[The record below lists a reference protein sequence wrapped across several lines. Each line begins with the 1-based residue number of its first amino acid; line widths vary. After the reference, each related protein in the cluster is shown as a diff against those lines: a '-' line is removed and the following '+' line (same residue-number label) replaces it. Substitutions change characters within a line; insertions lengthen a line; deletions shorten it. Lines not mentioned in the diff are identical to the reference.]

1 MAGHVGHERAALLV
15 AWLAALIVVGLRYAE
30 PVLDGDLFWHMAYAK
45 QMLAR
50 GTLVLDHTAFSW
62 TPTSNAMI
70 YCAWASELAFY
81 ALWQGVGA
89 WTVFALRYLVIGIA
103 LALGA
108 HNAWRAGFGR
118 SLVVPALLLLVMLG
132 SPAGLQ
138 IKPELFSFL
147 FFNVVV
153 WTYFMARLEA
163 LHGRLPAA
171 RFYVVPVVVL
181 VWVNSHG
188 GFVLVA
194 PFLLVVVVGEVLNA
208 RLSPTLALPPRSR
221 THLLIAWTLCVVAV
235 FATPYGDHY
244 PLQLVRDLLL
254 GATERP
260 DAVWNAAHRGVFDAA
275 SLKLHLAEYGLAL
288 AAVLAFATA
297 LLARGGRSA
306 GESGREGGRLDWAVL
321 LANLAC
327 LALFLGPLRTTYHWP
342 VVAVYSAMHLLRVRT
357 AGAGEQSA
365 SAADWLRLSG
375 VGQTFTSVTV
385 GVMVFVGARAV
396 YEARYLPLDRSWVGF
411 GVSDANPVDEAA
423 FLARA
428 DLGPR
433 LYNIFDSGGYL
444 IWRLDPQYKVMTDQ
458 RSFPYLAWFD
468 DQYRFTNGEIFDTFL
483 TKYPADVAIIDLAKL
498 RTLDNFLASA
508 EWQCVY
514 YGRSAAVFV
523 RAGTSVPDE
532 AMAVAPGRFDDIR
545 NPGTAERV
553 ARFAARVGDETTARA
568 VQARLASW

>member
-1 MAGHVGHERAALLV
+1 MPGPVGRERAALLV
-15 AWLAALIVVGLRYAE
+15 AWVAALAVVGLRYAE

-70 YCAWASELAFY
+70 YCAWASELALY

-108 HNAWRAGFGR
+108 HYAWRAGFGR
-118 SLVVPALLLLVMLG
+118 SLVVPALLLLVMLS

-138 IKPELFSFL
+138 IKPELFSVLGFHL
-147 FFNVVV
+147 VV
-153 WTYFMARLEA
+153 WTYFTTRLEA
-163 LHGRLPAA
+163 MTGRTPAA
-171 RFYVVPVVVL
+171 RVYLVPLVVL
-181 VWVNSHG
+181 LWVNSHG

-194 PFLLVVVVGEVLNA
+194 PLLLAVAMGEVLNA

-221 THLLIAWTLCVVAV
+221 THLLIAWTLCGVAIVV
-235 FATPYGDHY
+235 TPYGWHY
-244 PLQLVRDLLL
+244 PIQLVRDLLL

-275 SLKLHLAEYGLAL
+275 SLKLHLAEYGMVL
-288 AAVLAFATA
+288 AAALAFATVLVA
-297 LLARGGRSA
+297 RSA
-306 GESGREGGRLDWAVL
+306 RRAGGGGPADGRVDWAVL
-321 LANLAC
+321 LANLTC

-342 VVAVYSAMHLLRVRT
+342 VVAAYSVLHLLRAHAARRT
-357 AGAGEQSA
+357 DTDPSVEG
-365 SAADWLRLSG
+365 WLQRSR
-375 VGQTFTSVTV
+375 VGPVFASVTV
-385 GVMVFVGARAV
+385 GVTVFMGLRAG
-396 YEARYLPLDRSWVGF
+396 YEVHVVPLDHSWVGF
-411 GVSDANPVDEAA
+411 GVSDVNPVDEAE

-468 DQYRFTNGEIFDTFL
+468 DQYRFTNGESFDAFL
-483 TKYPADVAIIDLAKL
+483 ATYPADVALIDLAKR

-508 EWQCVY
+508 NWRCVY

-523 RAGTSVPDE
+523 RAGTPVPDE
-532 AMAVAPGRFDDIR
+532 ALAVAPGRFDQVR
-545 NPGTAERV
+545 NPGTAQRV
-553 ARFAARVGDETTARA
+553 ARFAARVGDDATSRA
-568 VQARLASW
+568 MLARLASW